1 MEKSGPSV
9 TEIPRLLLAAGG
21 SRRMGKPK
29 ALLPWGDR
37 SLIEH
42 QIRTLLQTDQP
53 VVVVLGAQAARILPI
68 ASMYPV
74 RVLVHENWEAGM
86 GSTISFGI
94 SRLTGLFPEAAG
106 VLIALLDQP
115 LLRYPHFV
123 KMDHVFQPGTNRIIV
138 SRSASGWQGVPVL
151 FDSFYFES
159 LQTLTGEEGAKKII
173 RQHPEAVTLVECGEL
188 LDDMDTPKAY
198 ERLKTYLKKNLSP

>member
-1 MEKSGPSV
+1 MEKSGPSI

-37 SLIEH
+37 TLIEH

-53 VVVVLGAQAARILPI
+53 VVVVLGAQAERIQHI

-74 RVLVHENWEAGM
+74 RVRVHENWKAGM
-86 GSTISFGI
+86 GSSISFGI
-94 SRLTGLFPEAAG
+94 SRLTELFPAAAG
-106 VLIALLDQP
+106 ALIAILDQP
-115 LLRYPHFV
+115 LLRYTHFE
-123 KMDHVFQPGTNRIIV
+123 KMDQVFQPGAKRIIV

-151 FDSFYFES
+151 FDSCYFKS
-159 LQTLTGEEGAKKII
+159 LQSLTGEEGAKKII
-173 RQHPEAVTLVECGEL
+173 RQNPKAVTLVECGEL
-188 LDDMDTPKAY
+188 LDDMDTPQAY
-198 ERLKTYLKKNLSP
+198 ERLKTYLKKS